1 MRNDRQKAELL
12 RLKGTSYRVISQKL
26 GIPVSTLSTWFKRAA
41 WSSQIKEKLSQ
52 EIRTPSGKTIRT
64 MAEANRRRWLQWREQ
79 GRAEADQEFFSL
91 RQEPLFLAGLSLYW
105 AIGDKVLENNVV
117 KLSSADPD
125 IIRVFFGFLATY
137 AKVQPDTV
145 QVRTVLYPDLIENVQ
160 KNFWSRATG
169 IPGALFKKSVRLG
182 GRFPKKR
189 NSYGVCL
196 VTVNNRYLKEK
207 ICRWIELY
215 RAELR

>member
-12 RLKGTSYRVISQKL
+12 RLKGMSYRAISQKL
-26 GIPVSTLSTWFKRAA
+26 CIPVSTLSTWFKRAA

-52 EIRTPSGKTIRT
+52 EIRTPSGKTIRA
-64 MAEANRRRWLQWREQ
+64 MAEANRRRWSQHREQ
-79 GRAEADQEFFSL
+79 GRAEADQEFVSL
-91 RQEPLFLAGLSLYW
+91 RQESLFLAGLGLYW

-125 IIRVFFGFLATY
+125 IVRVFFGFLKAY
-137 AKVQPDTV
+137 AKVQSDAV
-145 QVRTVLYPDLIENVQ
+145 QVRMVLYPDLIENVQ

-169 IPGALFKKSVRLG
+169 IPGSLFKKPIRLG
-182 GRFPKKR
+182 GRSPKKR

-196 VTVNNRYLKEK
+196 VMANSRYLKEK
-207 ICRWIELY
+207 ICRWVELY
-215 RAELR
+215 RADL